1 MQGTTKA
8 EERVPAAMPAVRALA
23 MPADTNPSGDIFGG
37 WLLAQMDVAGG
48 IVGAGQMGNGIAHVF
63 ALAGYD
69 VVMSDI
75 SQEALDKAVAL
86 IDKNLER
93 QVSREKISAAE
104 KAAALGRITTT
115 LKLSDVAQTDL
126 VIEAATERET
136 VKQAIFED
144 LLPHLKPHTILT
156 SNTSSISIT
165 RLASRTDRPE
175 KFMGFHFMNPVP
187 VMQLVELIRG
197 IATDEPTYKALV
209 EVVEKIGKTAASAED
224 FPAFIVNRILMPMIN
239 EAVYTLYEG
248 VGNVK
253 SIDESLK
260 LGANHPMGPLE
271 LADFIGLDTCLA
283 IMNVLHEG
291 LADTKYRPCPLLTKY
306 VEAGWLGR
314 KTQRGFYDYRG
325 ETPVPTR

>member
-1 MQGTTKA
+1 MSIQ
-8 EERVPAAMPAVRALA
+8 
-23 MPADTNPSGDIFGG
+23 SI
-37 WLLAQMDVAGG
+37 G
-48 IVGAGQMGNGIAHVF
+48 IVGAGQMGNGIAHVCSV
-63 ALAGYD
+63 AGYD
-69 VVMSDI
+69 VVMTDI
-75 SQEALDKAVAL
+75 SEASLTAAMAL
-86 IDKNLER
+86 IDRNLTR
-93 QVSREKISAAE
+93 QVAREKITEAD
-104 KAAALGRITTT
+104 KTAALGRITTT
-115 LKLSDVAQTDL
+115 LTLTDL
-126 VIEAATERET
+126 GKCDLIIEAATERET

-144 LLPHLKPHTILT
+144 LLPHLKPDTILT

-197 IATDEPTYKALV
+197 IATDAETFRACQ
-209 EVVEKIGKTAASAED
+209 EVVDRLGKTAATAED

-283 IMNVLHEG
+283 IMNVLHDG

-314 KTQRGFYDYRG
+314 KTQRGFYDYHG
-325 ETPVPTR
+325 EVPVPTR

>member
-1 MQGTTKA
+1 MTIQTVG
-8 EERVPAAMPAVRALA
+8 V
-23 MPADTNPSGDIFGG
+23 I
-37 WLLAQMDVAGG
+37 
-48 IVGAGQMGNGIAHVF
+48 GAGQMGNGIAHVF
-63 ALAGYD
+63 AQAGYD
-69 VVMSDI
+69 VLLTDI
-75 SQEALDKAVAL
+75 SAEALDKAMAL
-86 IDKNLER
+86 IERNLDR
-93 QVSREKISAAE
+93 QVSREKISAAD
-104 KAAALGRITTT
+104 KDAALARIRTTT
-115 LKLSDVAQTDL
+115 QLSDLGQSDL

-136 VKQAIFED
+136 VKQAIFAD
-144 LLPHLKPHTILT
+144 LVPHLKPDTILT

-197 IATDEPTYKALV
+197 IATDDATYQTLL
-209 EVVEKIGKTAASAED
+209 EVVERLGKTPATAED

-248 VGNVK
+248 VGSVQ
-253 SIDESLK
+253 SIDLAMK
-260 LGANHPMGPLE
+260 LGTNHPMGPLE

-283 IMNVLHEG
+283 IMNVLHDG

-314 KTQRGFYDYRG
+314 KTGRGFYDYRG
-325 ETPVPTR
+325 DTPVPTR

>member
-1 MQGTTKA
+1 MDI
-8 EERVPAAMPAVRALA
+8 ERV
-23 MPADTNPSGDIFGG
+23 
-37 WLLAQMDVAGG
+37 G

-63 ALAGYD
+63 ALAGYSVVLND
-69 VVMSDI
+69 VDQGAIDRAMTAI
-75 SQEALDKAVAL
+75 RGNLD
-86 IDKNLER
+86 R
-93 QVSREKISAAE
+93 QVTREKISAKTRDDAI
-104 KAAALGRITTT
+104 ARISTT
-115 LKLSDVAQTDL
+115 LRLADIGQTDL

-136 VKQAIFED
+136 VKAAIFED
-144 LLPHLKPHTILT
+144 LLPHLKPNTILT

-187 VMQLVELIRG
+187 IMQLVELIRG
-197 IATDEPTYKALV
+197 IATDEPTYKACLA
-209 EVVEKIGKTAASAED
+209 VVERLGKTAASAED

-248 VGNVK
+248 VGNVA
-253 SIDESLK
+253 SIDSAMK
-260 LGANHPMGPLE
+260 LGTNHPMGPLE

-283 IMNVLHEG
+283 IMNVLHDG

-314 KTQRGFYDYRG
+314 KTNRGFYDYRG

>member
-1 MQGTTKA
+1 MEIRK
-8 EERVPAAMPAVRALA
+8 V
-23 MPADTNPSGDIFGG
+23 
-37 WLLAQMDVAGG
+37 G

-69 VVMSDI
+69 VLLNDI
-75 SQEALDKAVAL
+75 SADALAKGVAT
-86 IDKNLER
+86 IDRNIER
-93 QVSREKISAAE
+93 QVSRGKTTPEAKGSAMA
-104 KAAALGRITTT
+104 RIATT
-115 LKLSDVAQTDL
+115 LKLADL
-126 VIEAATERET
+126 GTCDLIIEAATERET

-144 LLPHLKPHTILT
+144 LLPHLQPHTILT

-197 IATDEPTYKALV
+197 IATDKATYDTLHELV
-209 EVVEKIGKTAASAED
+209 LRLGKTAASAED

-248 VGNVK
+248 VGSVK

-325 ETPVPTR
+325 DVPVPTR

>member
-1 MQGTTKA
+1 MEIKS
-8 EERVPAAMPAVRALA
+8 V
-23 MPADTNPSGDIFGG
+23 
-37 WLLAQMDVAGG
+37 G
-48 IVGAGQMGNGIAHVF
+48 IIGAGQMGNGIAHVM
-63 ALAGYD
+63 AIAGYD
-69 VVMSDI
+69 VLLNDV
-75 SQEALDKAVAL
+75 SQDALDTAL
-86 IDKNLER
+86 ARIDKNMER
-93 QVSREKISAAE
+93 QLKGGKISPADKSEAM
-104 KAAALGRITTT
+104 GRIKST
-115 LKLSDVAQTDL
+115 LDLAELGQSDL
-126 VIEAATERET
+126 IIEAATENET
-136 VKQAIFED
+136 IKQKIFD
-144 LLPHLKPHTILT
+144 SLLPHIKDTTILT

-197 IATDEPTYKALV
+197 IATDQETYDACLA
-209 EVVEKIGKTAASAED
+209 VVTKLGKTAASAED

-248 VGNVK
+248 VGSVH
-253 SIDESLK
+253 SIDQSMK

-314 KTQRGFYDYRG
+314 KTKRGFYDYRG
-325 ETPVPTR
+325 DEPVPTR